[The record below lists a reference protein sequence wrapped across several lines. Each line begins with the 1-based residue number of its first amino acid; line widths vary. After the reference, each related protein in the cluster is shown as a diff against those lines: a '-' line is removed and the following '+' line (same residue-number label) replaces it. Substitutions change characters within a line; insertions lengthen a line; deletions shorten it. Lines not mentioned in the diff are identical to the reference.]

1 MAAIDLGK
9 VTGDQGPQGVRGSLW
24 FSGTAITGENTSG
37 TVFSGS
43 GITAANVDDQYLNTS
58 TGNTYKCI
66 TGGNAATAKW
76 AYTGNIK
83 GAIGPQGPAGPT
95 GAVDENTPITFSQAA
110 SRSNINSGESI
121 ATIAG
126 KIKKW
131 FADLKAAAFC
141 GVANNGTTTEANY
154 VLDARM
160 GKTLTDKTTELEN
173 KITELNGKTVN
184 IKSSPPWTTIE
195 YPNNLI
201 MTWRY
206 ATVAASGQKTNTLAL
221 PTPMNDNQ
229 YNVQISPVFNGH
241 LCNSIWAGSLTGGD
255 GRTTTTVQI
264 SMDSIDSQ
272 SNVGI
277 FVTIIG
283 YKKNN

>member
-1 MAAIDLGK
+1 
-9 VTGDQGPQGVRGSLW
+9 
-24 FSGTAITGENTSG
+24 
-37 TVFSGS
+37 
-43 GITAANVDDQYLNTS
+43 
-58 TGNTYKCI
+58 
-66 TGGNAATAKW
+66 
-76 AYTGNIK
+76 
-83 GAIGPQGPAGPT
+83 
-95 GAVDENTPITFSQAA
+95 
-110 SRSNINSGESI
+110 
-121 ATIAG
+121 
-126 KIKKW
+126 
-131 FADLKAAAFC
+131 
-141 GVANNGTTTEANY
+141 
-154 VLDARM
+154 
-160 GKTLTDKTTELEN
+160 
-173 KITELNGKTVN
+173 
-184 IKSSPPWTTIE
+184 
-195 YPNNLI
+195 